1 MKKFVLLS
9 ALILIVLKMFAQDCS
24 QYVYMQKGKTIE
36 STAYTG
42 NGAVMGKSVSFVA
55 DVTTANGTTTGTV
68 VAENF
73 DRNGKSRG
81 KRNITYK
88 CTGGSFSYD
97 MSSANSQQGGAKFN
111 TGNMAYPA
119 AMKVG
124 DHFNDFNVQMEM
136 NIGGKTVESTSKI
149 TDRTVV
155 ARESLT
161 TPAGTW
167 DCLKIT
173 YNTTVTMQGMNMPT
187 QTVKTTEWYV
197 PNFGIVQFQ
206 VGFITTKIT
215 AIR

>member
-1 MKKFVLLS
+1 MKKFIFLP
-9 ALILIVLKMFAQDCS
+9 ALILISLKLFAQDCS

-42 NGAVMGKSVSFVA
+42 NGAVMSKSVSFVA
-55 DVTTANGTTTGTV
+55 DVSTVNGTTTGTV
-68 VAENF
+68 VAESF
-73 DRNGKSRG
+73 DRNGNSRG
-81 KRNITYK
+81 KRNISYK

-97 MSSANSQQGGAKFN
+97 MSAANSQQGSTKFN

-119 AMKVG
+119 GMKVG

-136 NIGGKTVESTSKI
+136 NIGGKTVQSDSKI

-155 ARESLT
+155 AQESVT

-167 DCLKIT
+167 NCLKIT
-173 YNTTVTMQGMNMPT
+173 YNSTVTMQGMNMPP
-187 QTVKTTEWYV
+187 QTIKTTEWYV

-206 VGFITTKIT
+206 IGFITTKIT